1 MTTRLQPAELPRWSR
16 WLGGTPPPSPN
27 TLHGTTALP
36 RETHIPATA
45 DRYNS
50 GRSKAATAG
59 PEPSFLP
66 GLGREPAPIAARTPS
81 CGGGVND
88 APGASREP
96 RAGVSLASFLTSFN
110 VDFDVSFPSKWGFAQ
125 DESQNAHAQLGYQLS
140 PPIWGLSHQPR
151 LPKLVPLQ
159 HFCECQPPGRSS
171 DRCFAR
177 CGVADQI
184 QTDSVLFFP
193 SFLTGRLLFY
203 LQLPLPPSP
212 SKQISR
218 S

>member
-1 MTTRLQPAELPRWSR
+1 MTNRLQLAELPRWSR

-27 TLHGTTALP
+27 THTLHGTTALP

-66 GLGREPAPIAARTPS
+66 GLDTEPAPIAARTPS

-88 APGASREP
+88 APVASRDP
-96 RAGVSLASFLTSFN
+96 RAGVFLASFLTYFN

-140 PPIWGLSHQPR
+140 PP
-151 LPKLVPLQ
+151 
-159 HFCECQPPGRSS
+159 SS
-171 DRCFAR
+171 SPSGIFVSVNRPD
-177 CGVADQI
+177 GTQTIVLLDVESQI
-184 QTDSVLFFP
+184 KSRQTQYC
-193 SFLTGRLLFY
+193 SFLHF
-203 LQLPLPPSP
+203 
-212 SKQISR
+212 
-218 S
+218 

>member
-27 TLHGTTALP
+27 TLHGTSALP

-125 DESQNAHAQLGYQLS
+125 GESQNAHAQLGYQLS

-151 LPKLVPLQ
+151 LPKLVP
-159 HFCECQPPGRSS
+159 SS
-171 DRCFAR
+171 SSPSSIFVSVNRPDGAQT
-177 CGVADQI
+177 VALLDVESQI
-184 QTDSVLFFP
+184 KSRQTQYC
-193 SFLTGRLLFY
+193 SFLHF
-203 LQLPLPPSP
+203 
-212 SKQISR
+212 
-218 S
+218 

>member
-125 DESQNAHAQLGYQLS
+125 DESQNAHAQLGYQFS